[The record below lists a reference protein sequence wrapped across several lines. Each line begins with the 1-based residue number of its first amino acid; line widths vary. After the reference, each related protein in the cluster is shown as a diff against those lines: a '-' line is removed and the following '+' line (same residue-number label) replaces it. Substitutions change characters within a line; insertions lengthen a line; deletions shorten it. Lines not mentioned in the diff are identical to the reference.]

1 MGMDSLQLKSLVDEC
16 APLVVGARVENVH
29 QSSDESLCF
38 SLYSRDAGKLIL
50 LFCLR
55 PGLARFH
62 LVCRR
67 PVALLAP
74 PPFCRALRK
83 HLKGAHVQEIFAGER
98 DSVRLV
104 LRSPGEKA
112 RSRVLTLLFELKGE
126 RGRLS
131 LVEARGKSLQLFEGG
146 SSPKGSGGTSATA
159 AVQATA
165 ITTALPPLHARM
177 DALYTDKTVEVLTD
191 DRRGALRKQL
201 RRALSKR
208 ERLLVKIREDLER
221 ALRGKEA
228 GQQGELLKG
237 ALGQV
242 RRGMRSVEVQNYFD
256 PVIPSVE
263 ISLDPARTPV
273 ENVELYFKRYKKSL
287 RGIPIIE
294 ERLARLTDERDAMR
308 ELESCLEDAGT
319 ALDLDRLE
327 LRVRSLC
334 GKAATSAQGG
344 RAGARSASSRSG
356 PRRFVSADGL
366 DILVGRTASGN
377 DELTFRM
384 ARGNDLFLHVSG
396 RPGSHVIVRLD
407 RGRPLP
413 SQTLVDAAY
422 LALYYSLRNRS
433 RVRAVG
439 AAADVDYSPV
449 KHVRKPRGAAVG
461 RVLLASHKTVRIRIE
476 AARLE
481 RLLERR
487 DRVGPN

>member
-1 MGMDSLQLKSLVDEC
+1 MDSPQLKSLVDEC

-29 QSSDESLCF
+29 QSSDESLSF

-67 PVALLAP
+67 PVALHAP
-74 PPFCRALRK
+74 PPFCQALRK
-83 HLKGAHVQEIFAGER
+83 HLKGAHVQGISAGER
-98 DSVRLV
+98 GSVRLV
-104 LRSPGEKA
+104 LRSSGEKA
-112 RSRVLTLLFELKGE
+112 RVLTLLFELKGE

-131 LVEARGKSLQLFEGG
+131 LEDAPGKSFQMLEGG
-146 SSPKGSGGTSATA
+146 SSPMGSGGASAIA
-159 AVQATA
+159 AVQAAA

-177 DALYTDKTVEVLTD
+177 DALYTDKTIEVSTD

-228 GQQGELLKG
+228 GRQGELLKA

-242 RRGMRSVEVQNYFD
+242 HRGMRSVVVQDYFD
-256 PVIPSVE
+256 PAIPSVE
-263 ISLDPARTPV
+263 IPLDPARAPV

-287 RGIPIIE
+287 RGVPIIE
-294 ERLARLTDERDAMR
+294 ARLARLTDERDAMR
-308 ELESCLEDAGT
+308 ELESCLDDAGT

-327 LRVRSLC
+327 PRVRSLC
-334 GKAATSAQGG
+334 GKAATSVQGE
-344 RAGARSASSRSG
+344 RTGARSGSTRSG

-407 RGRPLP
+407 RGRQLP
-413 SQTLVDAAY
+413 SETLVDAAY

-481 RLLERR
+481 RLLGGEPVLVPIDP
-487 DRVGPN
+487 DR